1 MFVRMILLRG
11 KMKIIVL
18 FGMGNLANDL
28 VPQIVL
34 LLGKNKY
41 FFFDNDETK
50 WGSSLHGIKCINRQK
65 FLSLRKNTQIL
76 ITTRLAEQII
86 ENLVKL
92 GFNNLHACA
101 FERGEARIKYFYNIA
116 EAKKARTYINPKA
129 RDVSGSWCYITGASR
144 GIGAKIAA
152 SLADRGVN
160 LVIHSRRLESLS
172 KIRDTLERKN
182 IEVVDAIAD
191 FSDDKQLEQHCK
203 WIVDDCPTIDF
214 AYINAG
220 VSPPIEEGS
229 FQSGTNLGWL
239 GAYQVNLIAPWK
251 IVSTFLEHSKL
262 SNYAKLMFIT
272 SSISGS
278 LREAAYACS
287 KAALNKMVGDLA
299 RVPQPQNVDFCL
311 IDPGWISTD
320 MGGASAPNDI
330 TTILPGAIFPVLSQY
345 SCNGSWI
352 SVQDYR
358 GLTVEQATQRAYD
371 IGDLEEAQL
380 EQKV

>member
-1 MFVRMILLRG
+1 
-11 KMKIIVL
+11 MKTIIL

-28 VPQIVL
+28 VPQIIL

-41 FFFDNDETK
+41 FFFDNDEKK
-50 WGSSLHGIKCINRQK
+50 WGSSLHGIECINRQK

-76 ITTRLAEQII
+76 ITTRLAEKIT
-86 ENLVKL
+86 ENLVEL

-101 FERGEARIKYFYNIA
+101 FERGEARVKYLYNIA
-116 EAKKARTYINPKA
+116 EAKKTRVQIDPKV
-129 RDVSGSWCYITGASR
+129 RDISGSWCYITGASR
-144 GIGAKIAA
+144 GIGAGIAA
-152 SLADRGVN
+152 SLADKGVN
-160 LVIHSRRLESLS
+160 LVIHGRRQKNLS
-172 KIRDTLERKN
+172 KIRDTLERRN
-182 IEVVDAIAD
+182 VEIIESIAD
-191 FSDDKQLEQHCK
+191 FSDGTQLERHCK
-203 WIVDDCPTIDF
+203 WIADDCPIIDF

-239 GAYQVNLIAPWK
+239 EAYQVNLIAPWK
-251 IVSTFLEHSKL
+251 IVSTFLKHSKL

-278 LREAAYACS
+278 LRESAYACS
-287 KAALNKMVGDLA
+287 KAALNKMVSDLS

-330 TTILPGAIFPVLSQY
+330 ATILPGAIFPLLSRY

-358 GLTVEQATQRAYD
+358 DLTVEQATQRAYE
-371 IGDLEEAQL
+371 IGDLEEVQL